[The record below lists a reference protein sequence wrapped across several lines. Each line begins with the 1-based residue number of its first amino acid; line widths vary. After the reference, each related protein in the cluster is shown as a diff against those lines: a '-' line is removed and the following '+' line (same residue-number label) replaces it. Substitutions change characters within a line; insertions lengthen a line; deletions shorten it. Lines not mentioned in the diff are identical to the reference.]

1 MDPAQGIREAAL
13 QAHPVEC
20 LGRRRELQDRGE
32 AGLRSLRG
40 ARSDLLTATLLFAC
54 KQIEADRINTSWDQS
69 REEKMQTQRR
79 FAIAAS
85 RTRAAAGAAAA
96 VGLIVLPAM
105 AQSPGGIAGVTAAGA
120 EPQLVQEGFV
130 FTEGPLGT
138 ADGGLYFSDIRPNRI
153 YRLEPNGKIDLVR
166 EQTNGANG
174 LALTRDGDLLAAE
187 GDGKRISKRSRDGT
201 LATVTEGIA
210 GKPFLA
216 PNDLILDAKGGMYI
230 TDPGPRPVVPGR
242 IAYVY
247 YLPPGA
253 KEPIVIDDQIA
264 RPNGLTLTRDGR
276 TLIVDDTL
284 GPAVYVYDVQPDGSV
299 KNKRVFAQL
308 RDIPEGKESGAD
320 GMALDRED
328 RVYITTVAGVQ
339 VFDAA
344 GKYLGTIKVPRQ
356 PANAAFSGPDKRVL
370 YITAREGLYRLD
382 MLAQGPDRIGK

>member
-1 MDPAQGIREAAL
+1 MQRQGRFSKPA
-13 QAHPVEC
+13 
-20 LGRRRELQDRGE
+20 
-32 AGLRSLRG
+32 LRTG
-40 ARSDLLTATLLFAC
+40 
-54 KQIEADRINTSWDQS
+54 
-69 REEKMQTQRR
+69 
-79 FAIAAS
+79 
-85 RTRAAAGAAAA
+85 AAAGAAAV
-96 VGLIVLPAM
+96 VGLIILPAM
-105 AQSPGGIAGVTAAGA
+105 AQSPGGIPGVVAAGA

-138 ADGGLYFSDIRPNRI
+138 PDGGLYFSDIRPNRI
-153 YRLEPNGKIDLVR
+153 YRLDPNGKVDLVR

-174 LALTRDGDLLAAE
+174 LALTREGDLLAAE

-201 LATVTEGIA
+201 LTTVTEGIA

-247 YLPPGA
+247 YLPASA

-264 RPNGLTLTRDGR
+264 RPNGLTLTRDGK

-284 GPAVYVYDVQPDGSV
+284 GPTVYAYDVQPDGSV
-299 KNKRVFAQL
+299 KNKHPFAQL

-328 RVYITTVAGVQ
+328 RVYITTAAGVQ

-356 PANAAFSGPDKRVL
+356 PANAGFSGPDKRML

-382 MLAQGPDRIGK
+382 TLAQGPDRIGK